1 MDTLIHVPVNGT
13 TTPHALTVVVN
24 NAPAVQ
30 SKPFIEANTIESSLQ
45 EIRQRHIIPVFSK
58 DNEQLISQVDFIEL
72 AEEVTGDVFRAERI
86 LSPVVRLSHPI
97 MGRVPEARNK
107 PASELNVWEKTIYY
121 ERMAFILEIPSISD
135 SIDGQQLSLTIGGIK
150 AYNLDNLNSRKGT
163 DEHFTLFI
171 GFKVKVCTNLCVW
184 TDGLSSAIRVANL
197 EQLRLALYQ
206 LLQSF
211 DAITQLKRMEM
222 LQSYGLTEQQ
232 FAQLIGRCRMY
243 PFLPAQQKRDI
254 PALEF
259 GDAHLNAVCKDYY
272 KDQSFC
278 RDAYG
283 DINLWRLYNLFTAAN
298 KSSYIDSFASRAAN
312 ASSFVSTLASALEHK
327 HGNWF
332 LS

>member
-1 MDTLIHVPVNGT
+1 MDTMINVPVNGT
-13 TTPHALTVVVN
+13 TTPHALTIAVN
-24 NAPAVQ
+24 NAPATQ
-30 SKPFIEANTIESSLQ
+30 SKPFIEANTIESSLT

-58 DNEQLISQVDFIEL
+58 DNEQLISQVDFIEV

-86 LSPVVRLSHPI
+86 LRPVVRLSHPI
-97 MGRVPEARNK
+97 MGRAPEARNK

-121 ERMAFILEIPSISD
+121 ERMAFILEVPSISD
-135 SIDGQQLSLTIGGIK
+135 SIDGQQLSLTVGGIK
-150 AYNLDNLNSRKGT
+150 AYNLDNLSARKGA

-184 TDGLSSAIRVANL
+184 TDGLSSSIRVTNI
-197 EQLRLALYQ
+197 EQLRLAIYQ

-211 DAITQLKRMEM
+211 DAISQLKRMET
-222 LQSYGLTEQQ
+222 LQNYALTEQQ
-232 FAQLIGRCRMY
+232 FAHLLGRCRMY
-243 PFLPAQQKRDI
+243 PHLPAQQKRDV

-278 RDAYG
+278 RDEAG

-298 KSSYIDSFASRAAN
+298 KSSYIDSFASRTAN
-312 ASSFVSTLASALEHK
+312 ASSFVSALAGALERRQE
-327 HGNWF
+327 NWF